1 MRLTQ
6 IVGSRRLR
14 MPLLALM
21 ACVAV
26 WGQPKPIDAAHST
39 MTVRVFKA
47 GMLSAFG
54 HDHEITAPVAEGSVD
69 AGAHKVELRVAASAL
84 RVADPKASDKD
95 RGEIQATMLGSEVLD
110 AQTFK
115 EIRFRSTRGSKPR
128 REPGRSLGNSRH
140 GQTRPVSA
148 QVREKEGRYSGTCKL
163 NITEFGI
170 KPVKA
175 AGRYG
180 SREGRSA
187 DRFRHSG
194 GALGQAGPEEGRKRM
209 RSRMGE
215 GFGIG
220 RGLGL
225 GAACAVWRRDD
236 R

>member
-6 IVGSRRLR
+6 IVGRRLLS
-14 MPLLALM
+14 MPLAALM
-21 ACVAV
+21 ACAAV
-26 WGQPKPIDAAHST
+26 WGQSKPIDAARST

-47 GMLSAFG
+47 GMLSALG

-69 AGAHKVELRVAASAL
+69 AGARRVELRVAASAL

-115 EIRFRSTRGSKPR
+115 EIRFRSTSA
-128 REPGRSLGNSRH
+128 EQAAPGTWTVAGELTLH

-175 AGRYG
+175 AGGTVRVKDEVQIDFDIQVA
-180 SREGRSA
+180 R
-187 DRFRHSG
+187 
-194 GALGQAGPEEGRKRM
+194 
-209 RSRMGE
+209 
-215 GFGIG
+215 
-220 RGLGL
+220 
-225 GAACAVWRRDD
+225 
-236 R
+236 

>member
-21 ACVAV
+21 ACVAA

-47 GMLSAFG
+47 GVLSAFG
-54 HDHEITAPVAEGSVD
+54 HDHEITAPVADGSVD
-69 AGAHKVELRVAASAL
+69 AAAHKVELRVDASAL

-95 RGEIQATMLGSEVLD
+95 RGEIQTTMLGAEVLD
-110 AQTFK
+110 AQSFK
-115 EIRFRSTRGSKPR
+115 EIRFRSTHAEQST
-128 REPGRSLGNSRH
+128 PGVWTVAGDLTLH

-175 AGRYG
+175 AGGTVRVKDEVQIDFDIQVA
-180 SREGRSA
+180 R
-187 DRFRHSG
+187 
-194 GALGQAGPEEGRKRM
+194 
-209 RSRMGE
+209 
-215 GFGIG
+215 
-220 RGLGL
+220 
-225 GAACAVWRRDD
+225 
-236 R
+236 